1 MNITAAA
8 KKLGVKAAATLKE
21 IDDAFRRFAEK
32 WHPDRRRD
40 DPDAHTLMVE
50 ASEARDVLRKAA
62 KAAPSSRFTGSPQN
76 DVEAPRRPRRAKRQP
91 SQPVADVLVES
102 HGVWPSPPV
111 TQSEFFRERGFVLR
125 PTEGRVS
132 LRVFAVGIHRY
143 TLLRHP
149 KNANRLYCRDA
160 TGRVTQIDGV
170 GFWLDDGDRVE
181 PLGANSAE
189 STFFRERGFVL
200 GPTEDRASFRVYSFG
215 LHRYTL
221 HRHPKNPRILYCRD
235 ATGTVTQIDGVGFWF
250 DDGDRVE
257 PLGSERTRRTR

>member
-1 MNITAAA
+1 MNISAAA
-8 KKLGVKAAATLKE
+8 KKLGVKATATLKE
-21 IDDAFRRFAEK
+21 IDEAFRRFAEK

-40 DPDAHTLMVE
+40 DPKAHTQMVE

-62 KAAPSSRFTGSPQN
+62 KAGPSSRCTGSPQH
-76 DVEAPRRPRRAKRQP
+76 DVDAPRRPQGAKRSTP
-91 SQPVADVLVES
+91 PVVDVLVER
-102 HGVWPSPPV
+102 HGWPAPPV

-132 LRVFAVGIHRY
+132 FRVFEIGIHRY

-149 KNANRLYCRDA
+149 KNANRLYCRDT
-160 TGRVTQIDGV
+160 TGTVTQIDGI

-189 STFFRERGFVL
+189 STFFRERGFDLV
-200 GPTEDRASFRVYSFG
+200 PTEERASFRVYAG
-215 LHRYTL
+215 GVRQYTL

-235 ATGTVTQIDGVGFWF
+235 TTGTVTQIDGVAFWF
-250 DDGDRVE
+250 DDDVRIE
-257 PLGSERTRRTR
+257 PLGSEPEMRRSR